1 MAKRNIS
8 TKSDYI
14 DFDRALN
21 VGFKLLKDE
30 KKSIFGLY
38 IIVSLNTGLRV
49 GDVLKIRWS
58 DLSGD
63 KLKLQEQKTNKHRV
77 IQLNDNIK
85 TALSYFNKTEEDD
98 FIFKSQKGSVYSTQQ
113 INRLLKQVFF
123 REAKSRNISSH
134 SLRKSMGRRTWEVY
148 NESEKALI
156 YLSELF
162 QHSSTSI
169 TRRYL
174 GLRDEELQNVY
185 LKL

>member
-1 MAKRNIS
+1 MAKKNIS

-21 VGFKLLKDE
+21 VGFKLIKDD
-30 KKSIFGLY
+30 KKAIFGLY
-38 IIVSLNTGLRV
+38 IVIALNTGLRV
-49 GDVLKIRWS
+49 GDLLRLKWS
-58 DLSGD
+58 DFEGS
-63 KLKLQEQKTNKHRV
+63 KIVLQEQKTKKHRV
-77 IQLNDNIK
+77 IQLNDNIIK
-85 TALSYFNKTEEDD
+85 ALSNFEIKNND
-98 FIFKSQKGSVYSTQQ
+98 FIFKSQKGSVYSIQQ

-123 REAKSRNISSH
+123 RESKTRNISSH
-134 SLRKSMGRRTWEVY
+134 SLRKSMGRRTWEAF

-174 GLRDEELQNVY
+174 GLRDEELQDVY
-185 LKL
+185 LML

>member
-1 MAKRNIS
+1 MAKKNIS
-8 TKSDYI
+8 TTSDYI

-21 VGFKLLKDE
+21 VGFKLVKEE
-30 KKSIFGLY
+30 KKAVFGLY
-38 IIVSLNTGLRV
+38 IIVSLNSGLRV

-63 KLKLQEQKTNKHRV
+63 KLTLREQKTNKHRV

-85 TALSYFNKTEEDD
+85 KALSYFQNTDND
-98 FIFKSQKGSVYSTQQ
+98 FIFKSQKGTVYSTQQ
-113 INRLLKQVFF
+113 INRLLKQVFA
-123 REAKSRNISSH
+123 RETKTHNISSH
-134 SLRKSMGRRTWEVY
+134 SLRKSMGRRCFEAY
-148 NESEKALI
+148 GESEKALI

-169 TRRYL
+169 TRKYL
-174 GLRDEELQNVY
+174 GLRDEELQDVY